1 MRMKGRRSNFF
12 AFEFVL
18 WQSGKGRGG
27 GVVTRGERGLIFFHW
42 KGFEKKSKK
51 NSNSLEEEE
60 EEEGDSFHFIS
71 FHTGFQ
77 GN

>member
-42 KGFEKKSKK
+42 KGFEKKKNSKK
-51 NSNSLEEEE
+51 KKAKNSKNNS
-60 EEEGDSFHFIS
+60 SS
-71 FHTGFQ
+71 KTA
-77 GN
+77 